1 MARSLF
7 QYINP
12 VNVGAS
18 GFIANFEDYTTGNP
32 ATDVVSMENYDSVLF
47 LVSKGGGAVGTATIT
62 VEACSTAL
70 AAATQAIVFDYWVCT
85 TIDTWSDRTRATT
98 AGFTTTAGADQMY
111 AIEVHS
117 SMLTATY
124 PFVRLQFTEVDSTAC
139 DGHVIAIMGNAR
151 YPKEVPITAIS

>member
-7 QYINP
+7 QYIHP

-18 GFIANFEDYTTGNP
+18 GFIAAYEDYSSGNP
-32 ATDVVSMENYDSVLF
+32 ATDPISLENYDSVLF
-47 LVSKGGGAVGTATIT
+47 LVSKGAGAVGTATIT
-62 VEACSTAL
+62 VEACSTSG
-70 AAATQAIVFDYWVCT
+70 AAATTAIVFDYWVCT

-124 PFVRLQFTEVDSTAC
+124 PFVRLQVTQVDATAT
-139 DGHVIAIMGNAR
+139 DGHIIAILGNSR
-151 YPKEVPITAIS
+151 YPKEVDISAIT